1 MYDKGI
7 LHRDISF
14 GNIIICDD
22 DNDDTNDVGM
32 LIDLDHS
39 KYSAHKRA
47 VPKHHVTDQS
57 RQLHLNLLR
66 ETHSVDLDPSVLSKI
81 LEINPR
87 DAVTY
92 ALEIAETRSKCFGN
106 DDDAT
111 AVWNLNE
118 LYWPDEVGCPS
129 SLYGF
134 TDITMKV

>member
-1 MYDKGI
+1 MYDNGI

-39 KYSAHKRA
+39 KYSAQKRA

-66 ETHSVDLDPSVLSKI
+66 ETHGVDLDCNVLSKV
-81 LEINPR
+81 LEINLR

-92 ALEIAETRSKCFGN
+92 ALEIVETRSKCFGN
-106 DDDAT
+106 DGDIT
-111 AVWNLNE
+111 TVWNPNE
-118 LYWPDEVGCPS
+118 LYWPDEVSLGCPS
-129 SLYGF
+129 FAVWIY
-134 TDITMKV
+134 